1 MKIRNAYQYRLALNQ
16 LKDLIDAEKLTSKQ
30 YNEMYRLLEAID
42 AYELAHAEPRR
53 R

>member
-1 MKIRNAYQYRLALNQ
+1 MKIRNAYQYRLANQ
-16 LKDLIDAEKLTSKQ
+16 QLMDLVNAEKLTPKQ

-42 AYELAHAEPRR
+42 TYELAHAEPRR